1 MNPDQKHQ
9 VLQAIAGHASTLNKM
24 LMMLQTETDEWA
36 AKVLIDAA
44 QCITQT
50 LGAMADDALGGEIVG
65 DAHHWFYGP
74 NFATSGVS
82 A

>member
-44 QCITQT
+44 QCMAEQ
-50 LGAMADDALGGEIVG
+50 LGAMADDAIGGEIAS
-65 DAHHWFYGP
+65 DMRHWFYGP
-74 NFATSGVS
+74 NFATSGV
-82 A
+82 AV